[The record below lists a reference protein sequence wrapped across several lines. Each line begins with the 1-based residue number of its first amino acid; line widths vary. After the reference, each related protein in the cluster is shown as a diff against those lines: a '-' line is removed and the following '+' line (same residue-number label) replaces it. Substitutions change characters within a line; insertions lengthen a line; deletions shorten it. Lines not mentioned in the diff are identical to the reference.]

1 MKAKLLIV
9 MAALALAG
17 CSTFK
22 GGTGPGYESGSG
34 EEYFP
39 PTDFG
44 RGGNRANPPPFDT
57 QSGAIL
63 PETDNM
69 DLHGM
74 ESGKFPPAPPY

>member
-1 MKAKLLIV
+1 MLF
-9 MAALALAG
+9 AALAVGG
-17 CSTFK
+17 CSTYQ
-22 GGTGPGYESGSG
+22 GGMGSG
-34 EEYFP
+34 YDTDYGAESAP

-44 RGGNRANPPPFDT
+44 RGGNRANPPPYDT

-74 ESGKFPPAPPY
+74 ESGKFPPPTR